1 MTEERKP
8 GQPEWSD
15 VVAKAT
21 DHVQQRDVAAE
32 EAAERQKPHARGP
45 IIAAAAVV
53 FAGVIAWDFYAF
65 SQPPEPP
72 PPEETIVDLRWFVAD
87 AVELIEGFRSEGG
100 RLPSRADLGDL
111 LSDDIVYEV
120 RGDAYTV
127 AAASGGVR
135 VQYDGSMSLRRWV
148 QGDGG
153 GGGS

>member
-8 GQPEWSD
+8 DRPEWSD
-15 VVAKAT
+15 VIAKAA
-21 DHVQQRDVAAE
+21 DHVQQRQVAAG
-32 EAAERQKPHARGP
+32 EAAERQKPRARGP
-45 IIAAAAVV
+45 VIAAAAVV
-53 FAGVIAWDFYAF
+53 FAGVLAWDFYAF
-65 SQPPEPP
+65 SQPLESP

-135 VQYDGSMSLRRWV
+135 VEYDGSLSLLRWV
-148 QGDGG
+148 QGDSAV
-153 GGGS
+153 GGS